1 MPPIIPSAST
11 PLAAAPGPHAVYPWR
26 FRRGDYV
33 HARGHY
39 TPLLVCG
46 GELWTGFPHYH
57 LLDSAG
63 KTWRI
68 PQLHC
73 SSKAPGAKK

>member
-11 PLAAAPGPHAVYPWR
+11 RPAPTPGTRAAYPWR
-26 FRRGDYV
+26 FTQGDYV
-33 HARGHY
+33 YARNHY
-39 TPLLVCG
+39 SPLKVFG
-46 GELWTGFPHYH
+46 GELWLGFPHYH

-73 SSKAPGAKK
+73 SSKAPGAKR